1 MWPHLFVF
9 VPFAAGVKF
18 SKTPLRPE
26 PGPAFPPVF
35 LVPVCVQACSHFEF
49 RLVRGVAQHP
59 RPPPRVCLSVR
70 PAPFGEEPPSLAG
83 CAWRLCRAPGARACG
98 GLFRGAR
105 RPWLCFSA
113 ASSGR
118 GVRCCRRLAL
128 SASGA
133 AHGGLTTLV
142 LLCGSYA
149 ARQMFPRECPL
160 PVVKSPPLVTLF
172 VGLGGSEC
180 GFPRTS
186 SARVCSPSELRR
198 VSRRQPP
205 AGRRLLARAEPSV
218 PPGGRGR
225 PRALGEVAGPR
236 GLSPATAPSAFRA
249 RCVPR
254 VSCPLC
260 FACCFGV
267 QALCGVVLRFLSCSG
282 PALGVCFVVAPRFA
296 LRVSQTAQPFSAG
309 ASPTPCARH

>member
-1 MWPHLFVF
+1 M
-9 VPFAAGVKF
+9 
-18 SKTPLRPE
+18 
-26 PGPAFPPVF
+26 
-35 LVPVCVQACSHFEF
+35 
-49 RLVRGVAQHP
+49 RGVARQP

-118 GVRCCRRLAL
+118 RVRCCRRLAL

-160 PVVKSPPLVTLF
+160 PIVKSPPLVTLF
-172 VGLGGSEC
+172 VGLSGSEC

-186 SARVCSPSELRR
+186 LARVCSPSELRR

-254 VSCPLC
+254 VSSPRVSP
-260 FACCFGV
+260 A
-267 QALCGVVLRFLSCSG
+267 
-282 PALGVCFVVAPRFA
+282 ALGCRLSVALSSVSSRARARLWAFA
-296 LRVSQTAQPFSAG
+296 LWSLEVCVACFTDG
-309 ASPTPCARH
+309 AALLRRRLPHAVCSSPKRGGYSYFLFFLP